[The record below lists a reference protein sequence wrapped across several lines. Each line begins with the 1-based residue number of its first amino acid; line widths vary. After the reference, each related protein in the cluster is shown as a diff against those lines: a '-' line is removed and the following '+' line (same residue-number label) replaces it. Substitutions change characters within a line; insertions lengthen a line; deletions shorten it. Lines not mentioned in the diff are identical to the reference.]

1 MTFKHKLSARL
12 ALMKNRVLAVSPIL
26 LAAVVVVACERPVQL
41 TDTGSGTV
49 AQLVIYPKTMTV
61 RTGQTADFMAV
72 ALTSTGDTAAA
83 AVTWSATIGSITD
96 TSTKGGRHYGKYK
109 AGPDTGKVKV
119 IARGQGN
126 NLADTATVAVT
137 LPPVASV
144 SVSPASVSVLPT
156 QTVQLTATTLDST
169 GAVLTGRTVT
179 WSSSSTGVA
188 TVSGNGLVTGVAA
201 GSATITATSEGHG
214 GTAVIAVTNAPVAS
228 VSVSPASGS
237 VTAGQTAQL
246 TAILKDANGNL
257 LSGRIV
263 TWGSSNTAVASVNG
277 SGLVTGVVA
286 GSATITAT
294 SEGQSG
300 RAALTVPTVP
310 AASLT
315 VSPASVS
322 LQSGQT
328 AQLTATAR
336 DASGNP
342 LPGRVMAWSSSDTTI
357 AKVSGSGLVT
367 AKAAGSANVTAT
379 SEGQSGTAAITVTVV
394 PVASVTVTPASA
406 SRQAGQTVQLTATPK
421 DASGN
426 PLSGRAVTWGSN
438 NTAAATVNGSGLVT
452 AVAAGAA
459 TITATSEGQSG
470 TAAITVT
477 VVPVASVTVTP
488 ASASRQPGQTV
499 QLTATPKDASGNPL
513 SGRTVTWASNNTTA
527 ATVNGSGLVT
537 AVVAGVATI
546 TATSESQSGTST
558 ITVQAQAPGPLPVF
572 PGAMGF
578 GTSTPAGRGGAILR
592 VTNLNDAGAGSLRA
606 ALEATGPRTVIFE
619 VGGMIDLSD
628 DIYIT
633 SPYLTVAGQ
642 TAPSPGIT
650 LRYAGLQ
657 IQTHD
662 VLIQHLRVRVGDLV
676 VPPSLGQRDGI
687 QIQNQATPPYNVVI
701 DHVSLSWNTD
711 KNMSTWYTLHD
722 VTISHSI
729 IAEPL
734 WSSRSQNYNL
744 LIGDYSTNVTVLGNL
759 FAHADERNPYA
770 KGATGTVVV
779 NNLVYDP
786 GQDAI
791 TFSDY
796 DGSGSLTASVV
807 GNVMITGPSTTD
819 PWIVSIVSPI
829 PSGTGVYLADD
840 VGPALV
846 YKSSNIGF
854 DPVVATPPVT
864 LAGLTI
870 LPSNQGEACVRAG
883 AGARPADRDAVDQRL
898 LTEEQTRTGK
908 LRNSQTDVGGWPVL
922 SPTARALTVPA
933 NPTGI
938 DPATGYTNLELWLS
952 QFAAQVEGR

>member
-1 MTFKHKLSARL
+1 MT
-12 ALMKNRVLAVSPIL
+12 RVSRSLAVPRWRSVLVGL
-26 LAAVVVVACERPVQL
+26 L
-41 TDTGSGTV
+41 
-49 AQLVIYPKTMTV
+49 
-61 RTGQTADFMAV
+61 
-72 ALTSTGDTAAA
+72 LTSTC
-83 AVTWSATIGSITD
+83 
-96 TSTKGGRHYGKYK
+96 
-109 AGPDTGKVKV
+109 
-119 IARGQGN
+119 RGQ
-126 NLADTATVAVT
+126 DVT
-137 LPPVASV
+137 KP
-144 SVSPASVSVLPT
+144 
-156 QTVQLTATTLDST
+156 
-169 GAVLTGRTVT
+169 
-179 WSSSSTGVA
+179 
-188 TVSGNGLVTGVAA
+188 
-201 GSATITATSEGHG
+201 
-214 GTAVIAVTNAPVAS
+214 
-228 VSVSPASGS
+228 
-237 VTAGQTAQL
+237 
-246 TAILKDANGNL
+246 
-257 LSGRIV
+257 
-263 TWGSSNTAVASVNG
+263 
-277 SGLVTGVVA
+277 
-286 GSATITAT
+286 
-294 SEGQSG
+294 
-300 RAALTVPTVP
+300 
-310 AASLT
+310 
-315 VSPASVS
+315 
-322 LQSGQT
+322 
-328 AQLTATAR
+328 
-336 DASGNP
+336 
-342 LPGRVMAWSSSDTTI
+342 
-357 AKVSGSGLVT
+357 
-367 AKAAGSANVTAT
+367 
-379 SEGQSGTAAITVTVV
+379 
-394 PVASVTVTPASA
+394 
-406 SRQAGQTVQLTATPK
+406 
-421 DASGN
+421 
-426 PLSGRAVTWGSN
+426 
-438 NTAAATVNGSGLVT
+438 
-452 AVAAGAA
+452 
-459 TITATSEGQSG
+459 
-470 TAAITVT
+470 
-477 VVPVASVTVTP
+477 
-488 ASASRQPGQTV
+488 
-499 QLTATPKDASGNPL
+499 
-513 SGRTVTWASNNTTA
+513 
-527 ATVNGSGLVT
+527 
-537 AVVAGVATI
+537 
-546 TATSESQSGTST
+546 
-558 ITVQAQAPGPLPVF
+558 APGALPVF

-870 LPSNQGEACVRAG
+870 LPSNQVEAWVRAT

-908 LRNSQTDVGGWPVL
+908 LRNSQTDVGGWPAL
-922 SPTARALTVPA
+922 PPTARALTVPA

-938 DPATGYTNLELWLS
+938 DPVTGYTNLELWLF
-952 QFAAQVEGR
+952 QYAAQVEGR